1 MHVGPICMNFTPNVS
16 WYRVDVHQC
25 DVKITHL
32 KISLLKVKLAVKKK
46 KKKDTDTKKR
56 KENQCSIK

>member
-1 MHVGPICMNFTPNVS
+1 MNFTPNVS

-46 KKKDTDTKKR
+46 KKKDYDSKKR
-56 KENQCSIK
+56 KEKQCSIK